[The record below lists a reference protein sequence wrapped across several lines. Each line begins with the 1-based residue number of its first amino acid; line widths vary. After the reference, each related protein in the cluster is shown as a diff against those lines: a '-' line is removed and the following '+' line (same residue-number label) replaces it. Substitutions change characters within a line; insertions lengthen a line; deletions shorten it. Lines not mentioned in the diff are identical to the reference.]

1 MSGRTRR
8 RLKKRANDRMLKIIE
23 ILGVAFFALAGGI
36 EAERKGMDLVGIYVI
51 AFVTAL
57 GGGTLR
63 DLLLDR
69 HPLFWISSPEY
80 ALIILA
86 MALAAAIIKKTRKVP
101 LSDRAVVVPDAF
113 GLGFFTAT
121 GTAVAFGAGKPPF
134 ICILMGVITA
144 TFGGVL
150 RDIACNEVPVIFKRG
165 QLYATCSFLAALV
178 FWALRAVSADHAIAM
193 TACMVTGFVLRLL
206 AVRYDLKLP
215 L

>member
-1 MSGRTRR
+1 
-8 RLKKRANDRMLKIIE
+8 MLKIIE

-69 HPLFWISSPEY
+69 HPLFWISSPGY
-80 ALIILA
+80 ALLILA
-86 MALAAAIIKKTRKVP
+86 MALAAAIIKKARKVP

-121 GTAVAFGAGKPPF
+121 GTAVAFGSGKSPF

-178 FWALRAVSADHAIAM
+178 FWAARAVGAGHASS
-193 TACMVTGFVLRLL
+193 TAACIVAGFTLRLI
-206 AVRYDLKLP
+206 AVRYDIRLP

>member
-1 MSGRTRR
+1 
-8 RLKKRANDRMLKIIE
+8 MLKTVE

-51 AFVTAL
+51 AFITAL

-69 HPLFWISSPEY
+69 HPLFWVADPSY
-80 ALIILA
+80 ALIIFV
-86 MALAAAIIKKTRKVP
+86 MAFAAAVVRKIRRLP
-101 LSDRAVVVPDAF
+101 LSEKAVVVPDAF

-121 GTAVAFGAGKPPF
+121 GTAIAFDAGKSAF

-165 QLYATCSFLAALV
+165 QLYATCSFLAALAYWAGLNLSGDRV
-178 FWALRAVSADHAIAM
+178 FSMAACIAV
-193 TACMVTGFVLRLL
+193 GFSLRLL
-206 AVRYDLKLP
+206 AVKYDLKLP